1 MNNNDILLE
10 IRDLHAGVEGKEILK
25 GVNLTVRS
33 GEVHAVMGPNGA
45 GKSTLGAVLAGR
57 PDYKVTQGSILFKG
71 RDLLSLT
78 PEERSW
84 AGIFLSFQYPVEIPG
99 VSITNFM
106 KAAVNARRKAEGLP
120 ELKPAKYL
128 KLLREKMDF
137 VKMKGEFARREVN
150 VGFSGGEK
158 KRNEIFQM
166 AMLSPLLSI
175 LDETDSGL
183 DVDALRIVAEGVN
196 ALRTEETS
204 YIVITHY
211 QRLLE
216 YIVPDVVHVLKD
228 GRIVRTAGR
237 ELVEQIENEGFESID
252 G

>member
-1 MNNNDILLE
+1 MNEILLE
-10 IRDLHAGVEGKEILK
+10 IKDLHAKVEGREILK
-25 GVNLTVRS
+25 GVNLIIRR

-45 GKSTLGAVLAGR
+45 GKSTLGAVLTGR
-57 PDYKVTQGSILFKG
+57 PGYEVTSGSVVYDG
-71 RDLLSLT
+71 RDLLAMS

-84 AGIFLSFQYPVEIPG
+84 AGLFLSFQYPVEIPG

-106 KAAVNARRKAEGLP
+106 KAAVNARRKALGLE
-120 ELKPAKYL
+120 ELKPAEYL
-128 KLLREKMDF
+128 KLLKEKMAV
-137 VKMKGEFARREVN
+137 VKMKGEFAKREVN

-166 AMLSPLLSI
+166 AMLEPVLSI

-196 ALRTEETS
+196 ALRTPQTAS
-204 YIVITHY
+204 IVITHY
-211 QRLLE
+211 KRLLD
-216 YIVPDVVHVLKD
+216 YIVPDIVHVLKD

-237 ELVEQIENEGFESID
+237 ELVDLIEEKGYENII
-252 G
+252 